1 MLPLPTNLNASV
13 VDNLVTL
20 PVLRLLGL
28 VCRFLEWVCRL
39 LGRVRN
45 SSRSPL
51 VRNSSRSP
59 LVGNSSR
66 SPLVRNTSLC
76 PLVCRRPFDT
86 GAGLPQ
92 GVSRYHY
99 LGTLGVGTV
108 ATGSE
113 DVDHTY
119 NCVVQDKA
127 EQRPR

>member
-51 VRNSSRSP
+51 V
-59 LVGNSSR
+59 GNSPR